1 MEYRFAQVFWKFSLP
16 ASQIS
21 HCDLAILPS
30 SLYQFAKSSL
40 PNCKVHMP
48 NCQVHI
54 PKPAFPSW
62 QLHISKASCQ
72 VHFTLW
78 TA

>member
-1 MEYRFAQVFWKFSLP
+1 MEYHFAQVFWKFSLP
-16 ASQIS
+16 ASQVHFAKSQIS
-21 HCDLAILPS
+21 HCYLANLPS

-40 PNCKVHMP
+40 PNCKVH
-48 NCQVHI
+48 I
-54 PKPAFPSW
+54 AKPAFPSW